1 MNNSD
6 AIKVVWRLAVVE
18 AAQSEHDHIEPEHF
32 VQVITRTVALADDVL
47 DAVVGADEAVRSAVR
62 SELALVTTI
71 LTSKGVNLVSLR
83 RALRAELG
91 KGGHAPT
98 KGQPIHRSDRSRKVF
113 GKAEELAHVCGAPT
127 VQTGHLFRA
136 IMDDGECSLAPVLK
150 KLGANTEDIT
160 TALAHALNVRVPQAA
175 GVPDEPEGMA
185 ARGTPWLD
193 KYGRDLTAD
202 AKADKLGPVIGRRK
216 EILQVLQSLAR
227 NTKNNPVLIGEA
239 GVGKTA
245 IVEAIA
251 IRVTQGKDEAVLAG
265 KRIVEIRPATL
276 VAGTKYRGEF
286 EERLQKILGE
296 AEANA
301 DVILFVDEIHLLVG
315 AGAAGPGM
323 DAANIMK
330 PALARGGI
338 RCIGATT
345 VAEYRRF
352 IEKDAALERRFDP
365 IMVEEPSREEAL
377 QILEG
382 MRTKLESHHNVGI
395 TQKAMAA
402 AVDLT
407 VRFDHDRRL
416 PDKAIDAL
424 DAAAARVCLPA
435 LSIRA
440 KPGEKL
446 RGRHGRVTPDMVAE
460 ALSEKLRIPKD
471 VITGQLKGITRSRIR
486 ALEGHLKSR
495 IVGQDAAIADVCNQV
510 MTAYAGVA
518 ERRGPMAVF
527 LFAGPSGVGK
537 TELAKLL
544 ADELFGS
551 EKALIRLDM
560 SEYMEPHSVAKLTG
574 SPPGY
579 VGYEEEGQLTGKLR
593 RQPHALVLLDEVEKA
608 HPRVMDVFL
617 QMFDEGRL
625 TDAKG
630 RTVEATNAII
640 VMTSNI
646 KPEVGKVQLGFGPES
661 AASEEE
667 PIVGELKKHFRAEFI
682 NRISRTVVFRQLTRD
697 DALIVARRIAD
708 GVTSH
713 IRSCKGIH
721 VSVSDGAIQLIA
733 DKGYSTEFGV
743 RQIRRIIADKIEA
756 PLAVLILNWG
766 KGVLRSIVIDESD
779 GMLSLRTLNPPS

>member
-1 MNNSD
+1 MNHSD

-18 AAQSEHDHIEPEHF
+18 AAQSEHEHIEPEHF
-32 VQVITRTVALADDVL
+32 VQVVTRTVALSDEVL
-47 DAVVGADEAVRSAVR
+47 DAVVGADEAVRSVVKA
-62 SELALVTTI
+62 ELALVTSI

-83 RALRAELG
+83 RALRAQLG
-91 KGGHAPT
+91 KGEHASA
-98 KGQPIHRSDRSRKVF
+98 KGQPAHRSDRSRKVF
-113 GKAEELAHVCGAPT
+113 REAEVLARDCDAPT
-127 VQTGHLFRA
+127 VQIGHLFRA
-136 IMDDGECSLAPVLK
+136 IMDNGECSLAPVLR
-150 KLGANTEDIT
+150 KLGANTEDIS
-160 TALAHALNVRVPQAA
+160 TALAHALNVRVPHAA
-175 GVPDEPEGMA
+175 GAPDEPEGEA

-193 KYGRDLTAD
+193 KFGRDLTAD
-202 AKADKLGPVIGRRK
+202 ARADKLGPVIGRRK

-315 AGAAGPGM
+315 AGAAGSGM

-330 PALARGGI
+330 PALARSGI

-345 VAEYRRF
+345 TAEYRRF
-352 IEKDAALERRFDP
+352 IEKDAALERRFAP
-365 IMVEEPSREEAL
+365 IMVEEPSREEAI

-395 TQKAMAA
+395 TPKAIAA

-435 LSIRA
+435 LSMCA

-446 RGRHGRVTPDMVAE
+446 RGRCGRVTPDIVAE
-460 ALSEKLRIPKD
+460 VLSEKLRIPKD
-471 VITGQLKGITRSRIR
+471 VITGQLKGMTRSRIR
-486 ALEGHLKSR
+486 ALESHLKSR

-510 MTAYAGVA
+510 MTAYAGVV

-551 EKALIRLDM
+551 EQALIRLDM

-579 VGYEEEGQLTGKLR
+579 VGYDEEGQLTGKLR

-617 QMFDEGRL
+617 QVFDEGRL

-630 RTVEATNAII
+630 RTVDVTSAII
-640 VMTSNI
+640 VLTSNI
-646 KPEVGKVQLGFGPES
+646 RPQMGKVRLGFGAES
-661 AASEEE
+661 ASAGEDL
-667 PIVGELKKHFRAEFI
+667 VVAELKKHFRPEFI
-682 NRISRTVVFRQLTRD
+682 NRISKTVVFRQITKE
-697 DALIVARRIAD
+697 DALVVARRIID

-713 IRSCKGIH
+713 LQSSKGIRVK
-721 VSVSDGAIQLIA
+721 VSENALKQIA
-733 DKGYSTEFGV
+733 DQGYSEEFGV
-743 RQIRRIIADKIEA
+743 RQMQRIIADQIEA
-756 PLAVLILNWG
+756 PLARNILELDRPSRVQFVVDERDG
-766 KGVLRSIVIDESD
+766 KLVVSGE
-779 GMLSLRTLNPPS
+779 